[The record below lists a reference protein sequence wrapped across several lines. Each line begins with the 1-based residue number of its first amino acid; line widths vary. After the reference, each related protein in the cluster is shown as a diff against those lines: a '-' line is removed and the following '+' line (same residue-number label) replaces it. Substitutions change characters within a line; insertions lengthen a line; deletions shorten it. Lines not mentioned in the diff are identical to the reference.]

1 MEVMRRKLRIID
13 HSFHSFHEMNS
24 AKRIRLFYKNLEE
37 TVDDR
42 EVEFATFVLKRASG
56 SSHKCLLALEK
67 CITGDLTNEA
77 KTRAHYIGIAWIL
90 RLSVTSPHSLE
101 AHSLLSERILKNIA
115 RAPKAEE
122 ANYLIGA
129 LVASISPQRF
139 RFLPIPGRVIL
150 EAITKRQEVPFD
162 RADIGHILQ
171 FVSQYAPGVES
182 KQDFAALLNMRS
194 TPGDWTG
201 EELSDAIVSAVDD
214 KVLKTMSNWAY
225 ESRCG
230 EFAAELSS
238 RIFYGIGPLDMGRYR
253 WRSLDSPILFPSASN
268 TWAVKRHFAS
278 VAENLGRVITIE
290 PLVVMIMDFLCL
302 RFPQDCILGQARP

>member
-13 HSFHSFHEMNS
+13 HSFHEMNS

-42 EVEFATFVLKRASG
+42 EVELAIFVLKRASD
-56 SSHKCLLALEK
+56 SSHKCVWALEK
-67 CITGDLTNEA
+67 CITGDLSSEA
-77 KTRAHYIGIAWIL
+77 KIRAQYIGIAWIL

-101 AHSLLSERILKNIA
+101 AHSLLSERILRNIA
-115 RAPKAEE
+115 RTSKSKE
-122 ANYLIGA
+122 AIYLIDA

-139 RFLPIPGRVIL
+139 GFLPIPGYVII
-150 EAITKRQEVPFD
+150 EAIAKRQEAPFD
-162 RADIGHILQ
+162 KTDIGHILQ
-171 FVSQYAPGVES
+171 FVSKYAPRVES

-214 KVLKTMSNWAY
+214 KALKTMSEWAS

-253 WRSLDSPILFPSASN
+253 WRPIDSHMRPSASN
-268 TWAVKRHFAS
+268 TWAVKRHFAN
-278 VAENLGRVITIE
+278 VADELGRVITIE
-290 PLVVMIMDFLCL
+290 PLVVIIMDFLCF
-302 RFPQDCILGQARP
+302 RDCILGQARPLTDKL

>member
-13 HSFHSFHEMNS
+13 HSFHEMNS

-42 EVEFATFVLKRASG
+42 EVELAIFVLKRASD
-56 SSHKCLLALEK
+56 SSHKCVWALEK
-67 CITGDLTNEA
+67 CITGDLSSEA
-77 KTRAHYIGIAWIL
+77 KIRAQYIGIAWIL

-101 AHSLLSERILKNIA
+101 AHSLLSERILRNIA
-115 RAPKAEE
+115 RTSKSKE
-122 ANYLIGA
+122 AIYLIDA

-139 RFLPIPGRVIL
+139 GFLPIPGYVII
-150 EAITKRQEVPFD
+150 EAIAKRQEAPFD
-162 RADIGHILQ
+162 KTDIGHILQ
-171 FVSQYAPGVES
+171 FVSKYASGVES

-214 KVLKTMSNWAY
+214 RTLKTMSEWAY

-253 WRSLDSPILFPSASN
+253 WRSLDSPNLFPSASN

-278 VAENLGRVITIE
+278 VAENLRRVVRIE
-290 PLVVMIMDFLCL
+290 PLVVIIMDFLCF
-302 RFPQDCILGQARP
+302 RDCILGQARPLTDKL